1 MVANI
6 EQRTMRK
13 IYLRIL
19 PFTGFLFF
27 ICYLDRVNVGFAALT
42 MRQDLGLSEGALGLG
57 MGTAF
62 FLGYFI
68 LEVPSNVILHKVG
81 ARLWIARIMI
91 TWGLASG
98 ATAFVS
104 GEWSFYTVRFL
115 LGLAEAGFFPG
126 MILFFTYWFPPVHRG
141 RIIAGFM
148 TAIPISIALGAP
160 VSTSIMELNGL
171 LGLAGWKWLF
181 LTEAIPAV
189 LLGLVCLFFLTDRPE
204 KASWLAPDEKAWL
217 AAELKKEQCEVEAER
232 TYSIWQTMYNPR
244 VIVLAVIYFGIAAA
258 SVGLVMFLAQIVKE
272 LGLSDFWTGYASAI
286 PYVIGTIGMIVAGF
300 VTDRMGERRWNCFA
314 LCLLAA
320 AGLALAGLTHGTWWS
335 IAALSIATIGFY
347 GMKPSFWPMPSLFL
361 TGTAAAAGIAWIN
374 ALGNLA
380 GTITPWIV
388 GTIKDATGS
397 FGGGLYVLAGFAM
410 LSAVVTLIGVPST
423 RRRAPRLTTAAGVAA
438 E

>member
-1 MVANI
+1 MDRTI

-13 IYLRIL
+13 VYWRIL
-19 PFTGFLFF
+19 PFTGLLYF

-42 MRQDLGLSEGALGLG
+42 MRHDLGLSQAALGLG

-91 TWGLASG
+91 TWGLCSG

-115 LGLAEAGFFPG
+115 LGLSEAGFFPG

-141 RIIAGFM
+141 RIVAGFM

-160 VSTSIMELNGL
+160 VSTSIMELHGF

-181 LTEAIPAV
+181 LLEATPAII
-189 LLGLVCLFFLTDRPE
+189 LGIVCLFFLTDRPE
-204 KASWLAPDEKAWL
+204 RATWLAPEEKAWL
-217 AAELKKEQCEVEAER
+217 AGELQREQREIGGVR
-232 TYSIWQTMYNPR
+232 NITPWQSLYNPR
-244 VIVLAVIYFGIAAA
+244 VIALALIYFGIAAS

-272 LGLSDFWTGYASAI
+272 LGLSNLMTGFASAI

-300 VTDRMGERRWNCFA
+300 ITDRMGERRWNCFA
-314 LCLLAA
+314 LCLVAA
-320 AGLALAGLTHGTWWS
+320 LGLLLAGLTHGTWLS

-380 GTITPWIV
+380 GTITPFVV
-388 GTIKDATGS
+388 GVIKDQTGS
-397 FGGGLYVLAGFAM
+397 FAGGLYALAAFALM
-410 LSAVVTLIGVPST
+410 SAVVTLIGVPS
-423 RRRAPRLTTAAGVAA
+423 RRVRRPLGGAVQAPA

>member
-1 MVANI
+1 
-6 EQRTMRK
+6 MRK
-13 IYLRIL
+13 VYWRIL
-19 PFTGFLFF
+19 PFTGLLYF

-42 MRQDLGLSEGALGLG
+42 MRQDLGLSQAALGLG

-62 FLGYFI
+62 FLGYFM

-91 TWGLASG
+91 SWGLISG
-98 ATAFVS
+98 ATAFVNEIAGLIGIS
-104 GEWSFYTVRFL
+104 SEWSFYLIRFL

-141 RIIAGFM
+141 RIVAGFM

-160 VSTSIMELNGL
+160 VSTTIMELHGV
-171 LGLAGWKWLF
+171 GGWAGWKWLF
-181 LTEAIPAV
+181 IIEATPAV
-189 LLGLVCLFFLTDRPE
+189 LLGLSCLFFLTDRPE
-204 KASWLAPDEKAWL
+204 KANWLMPDEKAWL
-217 AAELKKEQCEVEAER
+217 AGELRKEQREVEAER
-232 TYSIWQTMYNPR
+232 TFSIWQAMYNPR
-244 VIVLAVIYFGIAAA
+244 VIALALIYFGIAAS

-272 LGLSDFWTGYASAI
+272 LGLSNFWTGYASAI

-300 VTDRMGERRWNCFA
+300 VTDRMGERRINCA
-314 LCLLAA
+314 VMCMLAA
-320 AGLALAGLTHGTWWS
+320 VGLVLAGATHGTWWS
-335 IAALSIATIGFY
+335 IAALSVATIGFY
-347 GMKPSFWPMPSLFL
+347 GMKPAFWPMPSLFL

-380 GTITPWIV
+380 GTITPWVV

-397 FGGGLYVLAGFAM
+397 FGGGLFALAAFALM
-410 LSAVVTLIGVPST
+410 SAIVTLIGVPTKRSV
-423 RRRAPRLTTAAGVAA
+423 RTTAATAPA

>member
-1 MVANI
+1 MDRTI

-13 IYLRIL
+13 IYWRIL
-19 PFTGFLFF
+19 PFTGLLYF

-42 MRQDLGLSEGALGLG
+42 MRQDLGLSQAALGLG

-62 FLGYFI
+62 FIGYFI

-91 TWGLASG
+91 SWGLISG
-98 ATAFVS
+98 ATAFVT

-160 VSTSIMELNGL
+160 VSTSIMELNGF

-181 LTEAIPAV
+181 LLEATPAV
-189 LLGLVCLFFLTDRPE
+189 LLGIACLVFLTDRPE
-204 KASWLAPDEKAWL
+204 KANWLAPDEKDWL
-217 AAELKKEQCEVEAER
+217 AAELSKEKRQIEAVG
-232 TYSIWQTMYNPR
+232 TYTMWQSLYNPR
-244 VIVLAVIYFGIAAA
+244 VMALALIYFGIAAA
-258 SVGLVMFLAQIVKE
+258 SVGLVMFLAQIIKE
-272 LGLSDFWTGYASAI
+272 LGLTNLMTGFAASI
-286 PYVIGTIGMIVAGF
+286 PYVVGTVGMIVAGF
-300 VTDRMGERRWNCFA
+300 ITDRMGERRLNCFV

-320 AGLALAGLTHGTWWS
+320 TGLVLAGLTHGTWWS

-380 GTITPWIV
+380 GTITPWVV

-397 FGGGLYVLAGFAM
+397 FAGGLFA
-410 LSAVVTLIGVPST
+410 LSVFALMSAIVTLIGVPSS
-423 RRRAPRLTTAAGVAA
+423 RREAGYGAAVGTAA

>member
-1 MVANI
+1 MDRTI
-6 EQRTMRK
+6 EHRTMRK
-13 IYLRIL
+13 VYWRIL
-19 PFTGFLFF
+19 PFTGLLYF

-42 MRQDLGLSEGALGLG
+42 MRQDLGLSQAALGLG

-62 FLGYFI
+62 FIGYFI

-91 TWGLASG
+91 TWGLCSG

-104 GEWSFYTVRFL
+104 GEWGFYTVRFL

-141 RIIAGFM
+141 RIVAGFM

-160 VSTSIMELNGL
+160 VSTSIMELHGF

-181 LTEAIPAV
+181 LLEATPAV
-189 LLGLVCLFFLTDRPE
+189 ILGLVCLLFLTDRPE
-204 KASWLAPDEKAWL
+204 KADWLAEDEKAWL
-217 AAELKKEQCEVEAER
+217 AAELHKEKREIEGVR
-232 TYSIWQTMYNPR
+232 SYTLWQSLYNLR
-244 VIVLAVIYFGIAAA
+244 VIALALIYFGIAAA

-272 LGLSDFWTGYASAI
+272 LGLTNLMTGFASSI
-286 PYVIGTIGMIVAGF
+286 PYIVGTIGMVVAGF
-300 VTDRMGERRWNCFA
+300 ITDRMGERRWNCFA
-314 LCLLAA
+314 LCLIAA
-320 AGLALAGLTHGTWWS
+320 VGLLLAGATHGTWWS
-335 IAALSIATIGFY
+335 IAALSVATVGFY

-380 GTITPWIV
+380 GTITPWVV
-388 GTIKDATGS
+388 GIIKDQTGS
-397 FGGGLYVLAGFAM
+397 FAGGLYALAAFALM
-410 LSAVVTLIGVPST
+410 SAIVTLIGVPS
-423 RRRAPRLTTAAGVAA
+423 RRPRARIGAAIQAA